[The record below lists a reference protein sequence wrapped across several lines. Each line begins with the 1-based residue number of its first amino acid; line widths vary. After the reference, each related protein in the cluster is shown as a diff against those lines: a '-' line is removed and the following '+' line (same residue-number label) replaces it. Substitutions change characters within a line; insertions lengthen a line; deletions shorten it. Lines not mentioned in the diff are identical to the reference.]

1 MVLAPG
7 PLRRTG
13 GRWEV
18 RKSRAVMAAASRA
31 QRLGRRA
38 PPGPGAAGPGLQGS
52 SGPGSGSGSG
62 ASRPR
67 GGDRERREGASRA
80 GLSQSLS
87 GEEEQAWL
95 PRRAAAAAALGG
107 QAGGVTGKARE
118 GGRPGTWASSLLR
131 KPRAAGDK
139 PRAAAGAC
147 RAWSRPSREPSG
159 GSVTHG
165 GGQLGWA
172 AGPGQPESAMNQ
184 QKRGVGISPSG
195 RSLQLL
201 LSSVAI

>member
-31 QRLGRRA
+31 QQLGRRA

-147 RAWSRPSREPSG
+147 RAWRAQRRQCDPRRWTAGLGSG
-159 GSVTHG
+159 P
-165 GGQLGWA
+165 WPA
-172 AGPGQPESAMNQ
+172 
-184 QKRGVGISPSG
+184 
-195 RSLQLL
+195 
-201 LSSVAI
+201 